1 MVGKIDLSKW
11 ATKDGYELEVGPIVE
26 IDPLWMEMEFPI
38 TERK

>member
-11 ATKDGYELEVGPIVE
+11 ATKDGFGLEVGPLVK
-26 IDPLWMEMEFPI
+26 IDPLGMEMEFPI